1 MTTTTATTAVTTNP
15 LMGELV
21 KEYQV
26 LCGLLVQLQ
35 EALTGEREAL
45 RAFSPE
51 RTFEMAEEKSAV
63 VKAIEGAEKQRLLL
77 INQIPELDVLPG
89 SEERGAMFRGFAPLD
104 ELHQHYQDLLESC
117 RIENRQNGLQIRVY
131 SQKTGAA
138 LATLT
143 GDDTGA
149 SQASYTA
156 SGDSSEGRPGRS
168 LGRA

>member
-1 MTTTTATTAVTTNP
+1 MTTVTTNP

-51 RTFEMAEEKSAV
+51 LTFEVAEEKSAV
-63 VKAIEGAEKQRLLL
+63 AKAIEDAEKQRLSLL
-77 INQIPELDVLPG
+77 NRIPELNVLPG
-89 SEERGAMFRGFAPLD
+89 SKEQGGMFKGFAPLD
-104 ELHQHYQDLLESC
+104 ELHQRYQDLLEAC
-117 RIENRQNGLQIRVY
+117 RIENRQNGLQIRFY

-143 GDDTGA
+143 GDETEAGPT
-149 SQASYTA
+149 SYTA
-156 SGDSSEGRPGRS
+156 AGDSSEARSGRS